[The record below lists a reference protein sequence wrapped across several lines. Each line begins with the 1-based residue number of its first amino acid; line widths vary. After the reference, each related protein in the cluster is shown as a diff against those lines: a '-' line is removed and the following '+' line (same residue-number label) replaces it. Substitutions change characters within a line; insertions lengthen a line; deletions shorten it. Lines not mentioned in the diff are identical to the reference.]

1 MTCTRSARRHRAGE
15 YWLGDVLVQRHNYQ
29 TNRRLE
35 MTFPRLCTPPDEGR
49 RPPRGP
55 RSGKAFYSITLLS
68 CGAPRTAG
76 CTAWERRT
84 VIKSSAAWKRLVG
97 KLEEW
102 KSGSHAASV
111 LAAPN
116 CHFLVSYPP
125 SPLTPHLILVGTPIF
140 SVLLS
145 SFSFFDD
152 PGSTPHFV
160 QLEPQQTAKDLV
172 DGQACS
178 AADAVSPQPSNR
190 IVGLTLSSRSARA
203 VERTANA
210 ALASGAVE
218 A

>member
-102 KSGSHAASV
+102 KPCSLCVSGTQLPFPGVIPTLTIDATSNFSRHTHFFRFAV
-111 LAAPN
+111 L
-116 CHFLVSYPP
+116 
-125 SPLTPHLILVGTPIF
+125 
-140 SVLLS
+140 VLL
-145 SFSFFDD
+145 
-152 PGSTPHFV
+152 
-160 QLEPQQTAKDLV
+160 L
-172 DGQACS
+172 
-178 AADAVSPQPSNR
+178 
-190 IVGLTLSSRSARA
+190 
-203 VERTANA
+203 
-210 ALASGAVE
+210 
-218 A
+218 